1 MKEDAR
7 SQKVE
12 DREKTNE
19 EVTEKVAQG
28 QQQFQFML
36 ETNPD
41 IKNGLTWF
49 SSVIQEWDQ
58 KSSEKFSRENRL
70 EHQDAW
76 ALQRDVNYL
85 YSDRKRL
92 MEIGHDTRYE
102 SAYQAQV
109 KYKLAVKT
117 SK

>member
-7 SQKVE
+7 GSKVE

-19 EVTEKVAQG
+19 SVTLKVALG

-36 ETNPD
+36 ETNPQ
-41 IKNGLTWF
+41 IKSGLTWF
-49 SSVIQEWDQ
+49 DGVISSWDSASVDTRS
-58 KSSEKFSRENRL
+58 KENRM
-70 EHQDAW
+70 EHGDSW

-92 MEIGHDTRYE
+92 MEIAHDTRFE

-109 KYKLAVKT
+109 KSKLALK
-117 SK
+117 K

>member
-7 SQKVE
+7 SKKILE
-12 DREKTNE
+12 REEANE
-19 EVTEKVAQG
+19 LVTRDVSQG
-28 QQQFQFML
+28 KRQFQFIM

-41 IKNGLTWF
+41 IASALTWF
-49 SSVIQEWDQ
+49 DGVISDWDT
-58 KSSEKFSRENRL
+58 KSIDMRSRENRM
-70 EHQDAW
+70 EHADSW

-92 MEIGHDTRYE
+92 MEIAHDTRFE

-109 KYKLAVKT
+109 KYKLSMKEA
-117 SK
+117 